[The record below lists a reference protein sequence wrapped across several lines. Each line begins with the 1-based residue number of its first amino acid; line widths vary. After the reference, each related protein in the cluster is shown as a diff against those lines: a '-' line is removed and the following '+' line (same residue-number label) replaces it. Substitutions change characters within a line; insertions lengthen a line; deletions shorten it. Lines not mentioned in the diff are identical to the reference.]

1 MTSKCEKSFFVSGTD
16 TGIGKTFTCAHLS
29 RYFISK
35 ALKVAFYK
43 PIETGLES
51 NIKSDIEFLKSYA
64 PEITVKRTYSFGL
77 PATPELAAS
86 KENKIIDLEKILK
99 DFHELKETHD
109 LTIVEGAG
117 GLFVP
122 IKNNLTIGNLIQE
135 LKLPLLLVSANKLG
149 TINHTCLSLHY
160 AQTLKLNTLGFCFS
174 SCEEAQ
180 NDIHKTNAK
189 FIEKYTGVK
198 SLGSVPRITKE
209 SDPSI
214 SSLAISLDAILF
226 PSIAKQATN
235 NRSVSSV
242 PRAERGE
249 PRKQNEISY

>member
-43 PIETGLES
+43 PIETGLDS
-51 NIKSDIEFLKSYA
+51 NIKSDIDFVKSYV
-64 PEITVKRTYSFGL
+64 PEITVKRTYSFRL

-86 KENKIIDLEKILK
+86 KENKIIDLEKILE

-160 AQTLKLNTLGFCFS
+160 AQTLKLNILGFCFS
-174 SCEEAQ
+174 SYKEQ
-180 NDIHKTNAK
+180 NEISKTNAK

-198 SLGSVPRITKE
+198 SLGSVPCITKE
-209 SDPSI
+209 SDSFI

-226 PSIAKQATN
+226 PSIN
-235 NRSVSSV
+235 N
-242 PRAERGE
+242 
-249 PRKQNEISY
+249 